1 MHSSP
6 TDLALV
12 IVVIAGALVLG
23 VLLSRAVNR
32 YRSPGPPLRM
42 LTGTRSQQAALRLA
56 LAPVL
61 HEFLP
66 MLDRAGQEVRAIVL
80 VPTLSG
86 SNGEPIASEVEQVGG
101 ATAFTVRVAHR
112 IGSTVRQP
120 DEVAGSLA
128 EDLLYLYRHAAAV
141 TVIRQTPAPSAPAAP
156 VQSPLAARLVGRNGM
171 SIPSTH
177 AAQKETEET
186 VVNFKPNP
194 LGRNNNQGS

>member
-6 TDLALV
+6 TDLASV

-42 LTGTRSQQAALRLA
+42 LTGARSQQAALRLA

-86 SNGEPIASEVEQVGG
+86 SNGEPMASEVEQVGG
-101 ATAFTVRVAHR
+101 STAFTVRLAHR

-120 DEVAGSLA
+120 DEVAGALA
-128 EDLLYLYRHAAAV
+128 EDLLYRIG
-141 TVIRQTPAPSAPAAP
+141 TPRQLRSYGKHGLRQLQLPPLNARSRQNPPAETA
-156 VQSPLAARLVGRNGM
+156 LA
-171 SIPSTH
+171 
-177 AAQKETEET
+177 
-186 VVNFKPNP
+186 
-194 LGRNNNQGS
+194 